1 MYSLWSNIAYMSAS
15 IRSHTNTGNLPAL
28 GHGLPRRPL
37 PPRTFFGRFQLLAVI
52 ALQSDAIEAG
62 VISQPA
68 LLPV

>member
-1 MYSLWSNIAYMSAS
+1 MSAS
-15 IRSHTNTGNLPAL
+15 IRSHPHPGDLPAL
-28 GHGLPRRPL
+28 GHGLPRIPL

>member
-1 MYSLWSNIAYMSAS
+1 MSAS

-37 PPRTFFGRFQLLAVI
+37 PPRSLLRRFQLLAVI